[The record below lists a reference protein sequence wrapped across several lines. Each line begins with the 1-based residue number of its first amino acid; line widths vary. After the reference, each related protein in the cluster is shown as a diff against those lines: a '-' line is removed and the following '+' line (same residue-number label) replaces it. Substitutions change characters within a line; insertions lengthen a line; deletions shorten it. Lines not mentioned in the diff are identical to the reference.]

1 MPKEGAPQSEKQ
13 IVTRQRNSPREKSP
27 SAQALED
34 WIDVVFAATGRAVR
48 GMAPLAVFVFASVEL
63 VNPDMLGQHHISS
76 ELAQALLGGSLGAMG
91 IDILGRRN
99 SRR

>member
-1 MPKEGAPQSEKQ
+1 MPREGAPHSEKQ
-13 IVTRQRNSPREKSP
+13 IARRNSPRKRSY

-63 VNPDMLGQHHISS
+63 VNPDMLGRSHISS
-76 ELAQALLGGSLGAMG
+76 ELAQTLLGGALGAMG
-91 IDILGRRN
+91 IDIIGRRG
-99 SRR
+99 RRR